1 MPSMNTSHSMPWES
15 FNSPYLSMNMERNVP
30 DLHPLNSHHCPTLRK
45 CPTMDQTATSPSF
58 SLHSMLNGLFSGQNV
73 VDTSRWI
80 VPPPQQ
86 LYELMQKWVNPSETS
101 SGKSS
106 VSYLATTRLQQGTSR
121 KVLTATEATV
131 QDLSLNRTL
140 DKWEAGSELNISD
153 PGTFG
158 TLPSPS
164 TNSSPTEVN
173 STLMRNLTPKDRGR
187 RHPYGTPHQPE
198 IKPPVKP
205 LQSPNIYS
213 PPNLRPSSFANQKP
227 PNFSTEQ
234 SGIHP
239 KESLSHAHDN
249 QQPCKET
256 LHRSSKYTP
265 ETLPY
270 ELSDHSNVS
279 LEHVR
284 QQSMYQYYMY
294 ILQQYY
300 YTQYQNWI
308 RSLNQT
314 NHLNNTPSSEFTSAP
329 IQASLGQACQSPG
342 KSNPTAVNL
351 VSSFSVKQS
360 STSTKQHKLRTVKKD
375 LSGKPLRRTFPCNP
389 DCSKISHS
397 STHTSPS
404 DLPVS
409 SIVWEDPTAN
419 YACKLCNK
427 TYSQA
432 SALKMHVRTHTL
444 PCRCAHC
451 GKSFSRKWLLK
462 GHERTHT
469 GERPYACTV
478 CGRSFADRSN
488 LRAHM
493 QTHQR
498 DKRYTCCHCPRSFS
512 RMGLLN
518 KHLLQCLG
526 PTGYSVNGSI
536 PSHVRSKEFGK
547 TGECG
552 PSWLD
557 DTRSV
562 GGIRNRL
569 NFKRH

>member
-1 MPSMNTSHSMPWES
+1 MNTSHPVSWES
-15 FNSPYLSMNMERNVP
+15 FNSPYSSMNVERNVP
-30 DLHPLNSHHCPTLRK
+30 DLQPLNRHHCPTLRK
-45 CPTMDQTATSPSF
+45 CPTMDRTATNPSF
-58 SLHSMLNGLFSGQNV
+58 GLHSMLNSLFSGQNAV
-73 VDTSRWI
+73 GTSRWI

-86 LYELMQKWVNPSETS
+86 LYELMQKWVNPSETA

-106 VSYLATTRLQQGTSR
+106 VSCVTTNRLQQGTPR
-121 KVLTATEATV
+121 KVLTATEAAV

-140 DKWEAGSELNISD
+140 DKWEVGSELNISD

-164 TNSSPTEVN
+164 TNSSPTEMN

-187 RHPYGTPHQPE
+187 RHPSGTPHHLE
-198 IKPPVKP
+198 TKPPAKHF
-205 LQSPNIYS
+205 QSPDIYS
-213 PPNLRPSSFANQKP
+213 PPNLRPFSFPNQKP
-227 PNFSTEQ
+227 PNFGSEQ
-234 SGIHP
+234 SAIHS
-239 KESLSHAHDN
+239 KESLSDAHVN

-256 LHRSSKYTP
+256 IQRLSKYAP
-265 ETLPY
+265 ETVPC

-308 RSLNQT
+308 RLLNES
-314 NHLNNTPSSEFTSAP
+314 NHLNNAQSKEFASAP
-329 IQASLGQACQSPG
+329 AHAPLGQACQSPG
-342 KSNPTAVNL
+342 KSHPNAVNL
-351 VSSFSVKQS
+351 TSPLSAKQS
-360 STSTKQHKLRTVKKD
+360 STNTKPHKLRGIRKE
-375 LSGKPLRRTFPCNP
+375 LSDKPTRSTFLCNP
-389 DCSKISHS
+389 DCSKTSNS
-397 STHTSPS
+397 STYTSPS
-404 DLPVS
+404 NLPVS

-526 PTGYSVNGSI
+526 PTGYNMNGSSA
-536 PSHVRSKEFGK
+536 SHVRPKEFGK
-547 TGECG
+547 TRECG
-552 PSWLD
+552 PSWLE
-557 DTRSV
+557 DTRSL
-562 GGIRNRL
+562 GGNRNRV

>member
-1 MPSMNTSHSMPWES
+1 
-15 FNSPYLSMNMERNVP
+15 
-30 DLHPLNSHHCPTLRK
+30 
-45 CPTMDQTATSPSF
+45 MDRTAASPSF
-58 SLHSMLNGLFSGQNV
+58 SLHSMLNGLFSGQTAFG
-73 VDTSRWI
+73 TSRWI

-86 LYELMQKWVNPSETS
+86 LYDLMQKWVNPSETD
-101 SGKSS
+101 SGKSTL
-106 VSYLATTRLQQGTSR
+106 SYFSTNRVQQGTPR
-121 KVLTATEATV
+121 KVLTATEVAV

-140 DKWEAGSELNISD
+140 EKWEVGSELNISD

-164 TNSSPTEVN
+164 TNSSPTELN
-173 STLMRNLTPKDRGR
+173 STLMRTLTPKDLCRGN
-187 RHPYGTPHQPE
+187 PSGTPHQLE
-198 IKPPVKP
+198 TKP
-205 LQSPNIYS
+205 LVKHFPSPDIYS
-213 PPNLRPSSFANQKP
+213 PPNLRPFSFASQKS
-227 PNFSTEQ
+227 PNFGLGQ
-234 SGIHP
+234 SATHS
-239 KESLSHAHDN
+239 KESLSRTHVN
-249 QQPCKET
+249 QQRCKET
-256 LHRSSKYTP
+256 PHRSSKYAP
-265 ETLPY
+265 ETVPC

-308 RSLNQT
+308 RLLNQ
-314 NHLNNTPSSEFTSAP
+314 NSQKSNAQINELTPAP
-329 IQASLGQACQSPG
+329 AQVSFGQAGHSPG
-342 KSNPTAVNL
+342 KSHSTAVNL
-351 VSSFSVKQS
+351 ISPSLVKQS
-360 STSTKQHKLRTVKKD
+360 STSTKPHKPRGIRND
-375 LSGKPLRRTFPCNP
+375 LSGKPTRRTFLCTP
-389 DCSKISHS
+389 DCNKTPNS

-404 DLPVS
+404 DIPGS
-409 SIVWEDPTAN
+409 TMVWEDPTAN

-526 PTGYSVNGSI
+526 PTGYNLNGASA
-536 PSHVRSKEFGK
+536 SHARSKEFGK
-547 TGECG
+547 TAECV

-557 DTRSV
+557 DTRSL
-562 GGIRNRL
+562 GGVRNRSNL
-569 NFKRH
+569 KRH

>member
-1 MPSMNTSHSMPWES
+1 MSN
-15 FNSPYLSMNMERNVP
+15 L
-30 DLHPLNSHHCPTLRK
+30 
-45 CPTMDQTATSPSF
+45 
-58 SLHSMLNGLFSGQNV
+58 
-73 VDTSRWI
+73 
-80 VPPPQQ
+80 
-86 LYELMQKWVNPSETS
+86 
-101 SGKSS
+101 
-106 VSYLATTRLQQGTSR
+106 TTNRLQQGTPR
-121 KVLTATEATV
+121 KVLTTTEAAV

-164 TNSSPTEVN
+164 TNSSPTEMN

-187 RHPYGTPHQPE
+187 RPPCETPHQLE
-198 IKPPVKP
+198 TKP
-205 LQSPNIYS
+205 LVKHFQSPDIYS
-213 PPNLRPSSFANQKP
+213 PPNLRPSSFTNQKP
-227 PNFSTEQ
+227 PHFGSDQ
-234 SGIHP
+234 SSIHP
-239 KESLSHAHDN
+239 KESLSHVHVN

-256 LHRSSKYTP
+256 LHPSTRYVP
-265 ETLPY
+265 EIVPC
-270 ELSDHSNVS
+270 EPSDHSNVS
-279 LEHVR
+279 LERVR

-294 ILQQYY
+294 ILQHYY

-308 RSLNQT
+308 RLLSQS
-314 NHLNNTPSSEFTSAP
+314 NHLNNAQSSEFPSAP
-329 IQASLGQACQSPG
+329 AQAPLGQACQSLG
-342 KSNPTAVNL
+342 KSHPTAVTL
-351 VSSFSVKQS
+351 ISPSSVKQS
-360 STSTKQHKLRTVKKD
+360 STSTKPYKLRGVRKD
-375 LSGKPLRRTFPCNP
+375 LSGKPIRRTFPCNP
-389 DCSKISHS
+389 DGSKTSNS

-404 DLPVS
+404 DLPGTDMT
-409 SIVWEDPTAN
+409 WEDPTAN

-518 KHLLQCLG
+518 KHLIQCLG
-526 PTGYSVNGSI
+526 PTGYSLNESSA
-536 PSHVRSKEFGK
+536 SHVRTNEFGK

-557 DTRSV
+557 DTHSL
-562 GGIRNRL
+562 GGMRNRL